1 MKTKNKIREAVLTD
15 RKTITVRFSEVDAMM
30 VVWHGEYIRYFEDGR
45 ESFGK
50 HYDGLKYMDI
60 FNSGF
65 LAPMVELNCQYKQ
78 SLTFGEE
85 AIIETRYIRTAAA
98 KIMFDYT
105 IYRASDNTVAA
116 TGSSVQVFV
125 NAKTRELEL
134 NNPPFYADWQKRWI
148 KD

>member
-1 MKTKNKIREAVLTD
+1 MKTKNKTREAVLID
-15 RKTITVRFSEVDAMM
+15 RKTITVRFSEVDSMM

-50 HYDGLKYMDI
+50 HYDGLKYMDY
-60 FNSGF
+60 FNSGY
-65 LAPMVELNCQYKQ
+65 LAPIVEVSCQYKQ

-98 KIMFDYT
+98 KIVFDYT
-105 IYRASDNTVAA
+105 IYRASDGAVAA
-116 TGSSVQVFV
+116 TGSSTQVFI
-125 NAKTRELEL
+125 NAQTRELEL
-134 NNPPFYADWQKRWI
+134 NNPPFYTEWKKRWI

>member
-15 RKTITVRFSEVDAMM
+15 RKTITVRFSEVDAMQ

-65 LAPMVELNCQYKQ
+65 LAPMVELNCQY
-78 SLTFGEE
+78 F
-85 AIIETRYIRTAAA
+85 RTAAA

-125 NAKTRELEL
+125 NAQTRELEL

>member
-1 MKTKNKIREAVLTD
+1 MKTKNKIREAVLVD
-15 RKTITVRFSEVDAMM
+15 RKTITVRFSEVDSMM

-65 LAPMVELNCQYKQ
+65 LAPMVELDCQYKQ

-98 KIMFDYT
+98 KIVFDYT
-105 IYRASDNTVAA
+105 IYRASDGAVAA
-116 TGSSVQVFV
+116 TGSSTQVFID
-125 NAKTRELEL
+125 AKTRELEL
-134 NNPPFYADWQKRWI
+134 SNPPFYAEWQKRWI